1 MTFLFELDTEHLIIW
16 LSVLIDLG
24 GILIIIGS
32 IAGFIS
38 SDPTVVE
45 FGFQQA
51 YFSAATLGIGWGF
64 GTIILAG
71 ISFGVSVCLY
81 GLIKLTEF
89 VTGAKL

>member
-1 MTFLFELDTEHLIIW
+1 MVFLFEQSVEHLIFW

-32 IAGFIS
+32 VVGFIS

-51 YFSAATLGIGWGF
+51 CFSAATFGIWRGF

-71 ISFGVSVCLY
+71 IPFGVSVCVY

-89 VTGAKL
+89 VARAKL

>member
-1 MTFLFELDTEHLIIW
+1 MAFLFELDTEHLIFW

-32 IAGFIS
+32 VAGFIS

-51 YFSAATLGIGWGF
+51 YFSAATFGIGWGIA
-64 GTIILAG
+64 TIVLASIPFG
-71 ISFGVSVCLY
+71 ISACIY

-89 VTGAKL
+89 VARAKL